1 MIICICIYKLQNT
14 IKLIYDTYIYIY
26 NIAIYTL
33 YNGRHGIW
41 DKICI
46 CDSTCV
52 SELFG
57 AGLHNNLLPGLKP
70 NVDVAELNDTGDME
84 APETIEEDM
93 EPWIN

>member
-1 MIICICIYKLQNT
+1 MGSE
-14 IKLIYDTYIYIY
+14 IKY
-26 NIAIYTL
+26 
-33 YNGRHGIW
+33 

-52 SELFG
+52 SELCG

-84 APETIEEDM
+84 APETIEEEM